1 MRTAITITAVVGLLS
16 GLTTTAG
23 AAEPLRW
30 RACGEGVQC
39 ADVRV
44 PLDWAK
50 PHGPRTSIGLA
61 KIPAQDQA
69 NKLGPL
75 VANLGGPGGTV
86 EYVPQFKDSFAELTK
101 WFDVIIFDPR
111 GFGAS
116 QGVTCPTS
124 APIPGVDW
132 FPDRSTYESYAEA
145 NRRFAEDCTPTLGP
159 LRDKLNSW
167 QSTHDLDAIRVA
179 LGQRELNYYGNSY
192 GTVYGQNYAQLF
204 GDKINR
210 MYLDSVFDHSN
221 PDLRSRAL
229 PGVEVTEANLHHF
242 AKWAGQDP
250 ASALRGKDV
259 LATWDR
265 VIAAAQ
271 RKPIP
276 APGAGPGRT
285 VSVTEITWALPSGS
299 DRSWPAFAKA
309 LAQADTGDA
318 TLIASQPR
326 GGKDPDLSR
335 IALCSDFPYD
345 VSYDSL
351 KRLEN
356 EARARAPRAGWRE
369 VWPMGY
375 HCAGLP
381 KIGTYPP
388 KPIKAKKVPPA
399 LAANGRFDQATPPEF
414 GKRVAAQ
421 LPGARY
427 LSAEGGHA
435 LYWGGRNKC
444 VRDRVHRYLVNGE
457 LPAPGTHCAA

>member
-1 MRTAITITAVVGLLS
+1 MRAAITITAVAGLLA
-16 GLTTTAG
+16 GLTTAAG
-23 AAEPLRW
+23 ATETLRW
-30 RACGEGVQC
+30 RDCGEGVQC

-44 PLDWAK
+44 PVDWAR
-50 PHGPRTSIGLA
+50 PHGQRTSIGLA
-61 KIPAQDQA
+61 KIPARDQA
-69 NKLGPL
+69 TKLGPL
-75 VANLGGPGGTV
+75 VANLGGPGPTV
-86 EYVPQFKDSFAELTK
+86 AHVPRLKDSFAELTR

-116 QGVTCPTS
+116 RGVTCPTPS
-124 APIPGVDW
+124 PV
-132 FPDRSTYESYAEA
+132 PDLTAWPPNREAYQAYAEA
-145 NRRFAEDCTPTLGP
+145 NRRFAHDCTPALGS

-192 GTVYGQNYAQLF
+192 GTVYGQNYAELF
-204 GDKINR
+204 GNKINR
-210 MYLDSVFDHSN
+210 MYLDSVFDHSD
-221 PDLRSRAL
+221 PDMSSWAL
-229 PGVEVTEANLHHF
+229 SGPEVTEANLHRF

-271 RKPIP
+271 RNPIP
-276 APGAGPGRT
+276 APGAGRT
-285 VSVTEITWALPSGS
+285 VTASEIAMAAAPGFEQM
-299 DRSWPAFAKA
+299 WPEFAKA

-318 TLIASQPR
+318 TLIATRRPGAR
-326 GGKDPDLSR
+326 DPDLSR

-356 EARARAPRAGWRE
+356 EARVRAPRLGWRD
-369 VWPMGY
+369 VWLMGY

-388 KPIKAKKVPPA
+388 KPIRAKHAAPA
-399 LAANGRFDQATPPEF
+399 LVTNGSYDHGTPPEF

-435 LYWGGRNKC
+435 QYWGGRNAC
-444 VRDRVHRYLVNGE
+444 VRDRVHRYLVDGE
-457 LPAPGTHCAA
+457 LPAPGTHCPA